1 MCDNNYNQSMRL
13 EDEIRQTRPFDSQ
26 AQAAHLSIARTA
38 AVLEHAIEAAL
49 RPHGVTGTQYNVL
62 RILRGAGAE
71 GLCRREVTERMIRP
85 VPDATRLLDR
95 MEAGGLIERE
105 RSGAD
110 RRFVSTRLTPRGRE
124 IVDRLDVPIRELH
137 ERHFGGIGA
146 DALAG
151 LVGVLEQVRAG
162 VDPDR
167 VVANSIDFG
176 DG

>member
-1 MCDNNYNQSMRL
+1 MRL

-49 RPHGVTGTQYNVL
+49 KPHGITGTQYNVL
-62 RILRGAGAE
+62 RILRGAGSD

-95 MEAGGLIERE
+95 MEAAGLIERE

-110 RRFVSTRLTPRGRE
+110 RRFVSTRLTPKGRAM
-124 IVDRLDVPIRELH
+124 VDRLDAPIRELH
-137 ERHFGGIGA
+137 ERHFGGIA
-146 DALAG
+146 TQALG
-151 LVGVLEQVRAG
+151 ELVQVLERVRAA
-162 VDPDR
+162 VDPE
-167 VVANSIDFG
+167 AT
-176 DG
+176 

>member
-1 MCDNNYNQSMRL
+1 MRL

-38 AVLEHAIEAAL
+38 AVLEHALEAAL
-49 RPHGVTGTQYNVL
+49 RPYGITATQYNVL

-95 MEAGGLIERE
+95 MEAAGLIERE

-110 RRFVSTRLTPRGRE
+110 RRFVSTRLTAAGRE
-124 IVDRLDVPIRELH
+124 TVDRLDAPMAELH
-137 ERHFGGIGA
+137 QRHFGGVAGE
-146 DALAG
+146 ALAG
-151 LVGVLEQVRAG
+151 LIDVLGQVRSRAG
-162 VDPDR
+162 VEAR
-167 VVANSIDFG
+167 
-176 DG
+176 